1 MPNKINRFIYV
12 SGPPCAGKST
22 FSREVVKEVKKN
34 EYIIGDDYWMQNDQY
49 DFNTRSKKTNQ
60 DIISSVNSISSNS
73 IILEWVPCYGPFVD
87 CLKDICKKKGYEF
100 IHIIVYAPVEVLKE
114 RKLNRDGNMDL
125 GPLKIEKYQNLN
137 NVILIDTSL
146 EPLSLNVS
154 KCVNMLKQR

>member
-1 MPNKINRFIYV
+1 M
-12 SGPPCAGKST
+12 
-22 FSREVVKEVKKN
+22 
-34 EYIIGDDYWMQNDQY
+34 
-49 DFNTRSKKTNQ
+49 
-60 DIISSVNSISSNS
+60 
-73 IILEWVPCYGPFVD
+73 
-87 CLKDICKKKGYEF
+87 KDICKKKGYEF
-100 IHIIVYAPVEVLKE
+100 IHIIVYAPIEVFKE